1 MGIQM
6 VTGLTLSV
14 NAITAVSV
22 TGPGAHTH
30 VFLAKATRTPRENGV
45 QKRKKL
51 FEEWVAYVILK
62 LYDVFFFNRIPAAS
76 AQIIQYAVLLKIRLN
91 RYLKLV

>member
-6 VTGLTLSV
+6 VTGLTLSM
-14 NAITAVSV
+14 NAATAVSV

-30 VFLAKATRTPRENGV
+30 VFLAKATRTPREKGV

-62 LYDVFFFNRIPAAS
+62 LYDVFFLTVS
-76 AQIIQYAVLLKIRLN
+76 
-91 RYLKLV
+91 

>member
-45 QKRKKL
+45 QKGKNYLRNGL
-51 FEEWVAYVILK
+51 PYVILK
-62 LYDVFFFNRIPAAS
+62 LYDVFFLTVS
-76 AQIIQYAVLLKIRLN
+76 QLLLPK
-91 RYLKLV
+91 

>member
-1 MGIQM
+1 MGVQM
-6 VTGLTLSV
+6 VTGLTLCM

-45 QKRKKL
+45 QFFFFLNRL
-51 FEEWVAYVILK
+51 LQEWVAYVIFK
-62 LYDVFFFNRIPAAS
+62 LYDVFFLTVS
-76 AQIIQYAVLLKIRLN
+76 
-91 RYLKLV
+91 